1 MKPTKSIKT
10 KISLSEN
17 GNASI
22 SFATEAK
29 GSHDQQAYVIIA
41 RLQMPKLLKMVQ
53 SLEMIGL
60 DISQEGP
67 PIKEIDDAYTNL
79 RLAIQR
85 IRSGKI

>member
-1 MKPTKSIKT
+1 MKPITT

-17 GNASI
+17 GNTSI

-29 GSHDQQAYVIIA
+29 GSHDQQAYVNMA

-53 SLEMIGL
+53 SLEMIGS

-67 PIKEIDDAYTNL
+67 PIKELDDAYTNL
-79 RLAIQR
+79 RQALQR